1 MEHLKMCMAHKLSFV
16 CENLQVTL
24 FVDIKFKM
32 HFFKITKKKKAKIF
46 SKKKVFTE
54 KGTITIS

>member
-1 MEHLKMCMAHKLSFV
+1 MCMAHKLSFV

-32 HFFKITKKKKAKIF
+32 HFFKITKKKEGKNIQQ
-46 SKKKVFTE
+46 E
-54 KGTITIS
+54 KSLY